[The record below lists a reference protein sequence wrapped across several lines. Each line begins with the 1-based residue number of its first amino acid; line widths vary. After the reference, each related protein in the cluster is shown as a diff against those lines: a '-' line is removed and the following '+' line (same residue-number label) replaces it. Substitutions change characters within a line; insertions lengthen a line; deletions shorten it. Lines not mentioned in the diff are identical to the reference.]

1 MKNLFLMIFCSLC
14 IGANGQ
20 TQNPLGSTMVKAI
33 EESDSIVNVISDTI
47 VAVNDSAT
55 VIDNPITA
63 PDSTT
68 KVAEYDVMTISNDST
83 AQEVTAVDSCAVKK
97 EELKSDVILYLEKL
111 AIFKGDSTINDSIKS
126 IIYTSIT
133 EYIMDVK
140 DSSENPVSPA
150 NPNFLSLV
158 FNEKDINTSITV
170 PEYSVNGAN
179 SADMKLDNSYAD
191 SFKKSEGEAILDETK
206 NSVVTT
212 SPKNVDYSQS
222 TMPEAPKNEK
232 MPKKKKKEFL
242 AIDNIDVPT
251 TNMATDAPPAPKLWK
266 HSFSSSIQ
274 VSEAYISKNWYQG
287 GESNFNL
294 ISDQLYNVE
303 YDHNNILFTTGVQWK
318 LGISTTPSD
327 EYHKISINDDLFQI
341 NSKLGIKA
349 VKDWY
354 YTVSLLFKTQLFDSY
369 GSNSET
375 RKSAFFSPGEFNLGV
390 GMSYNKKI
398 AERKFE
404 TSVMLAPLSYNLKFS
419 LDEELAAKAGIKDG
433 KLCDNQVGSS
443 LEGTF
448 KWEFYP
454 NLTWT
459 SRVFYFTDYKSIL
472 ADIETGLNFVFNR
485 FFSTKIYLHA
495 RYDDSVAKN
504 VHNNHLQFK
513 EMLSFGFN
521 YKFK

>member
-1 MKNLFLMIFCSLC
+1 MKKFTFTLICFICLFFTARASQQSTPADSVLATTPMLINDS
-14 IGANGQ
+14 IGAEI
-20 TQNPLGSTMVKAI
+20 KAEVIDSLKTTI
-33 EESDSIVNVISDTI
+33 EEGVMLIADSIGLPVQEEVI
-47 VAVNDSAT
+47 VDSAT
-55 VIDNPITA
+55 IA
-63 PDSTT
+63 
-68 KVAEYDVMTISNDST
+68 
-83 AQEVTAVDSCAVKK
+83 K
-97 EELKSDVILYLEKL
+97 ENLKSEVISYLEKL
-111 AIFKGDSTINDSIKS
+111 AIFKGDSTVNDSIKS

-140 DSSENPVSPA
+140 DSSENPVSPV

-158 FNEKDINTSITV
+158 FNEKDINTNVDV
-170 PEYSVNGAN
+170 PAYNLS
-179 SADMKLDNSYAD
+179 
-191 SFKKSEGEAILDETK
+191 SENQSLSLDESFAEELEKSNSEKVLEEAK
-206 NSVVTT
+206 NSVV
-212 SPKNVDYSQS
+212 SKNPADVEYTNE
-222 TMPEAPKNEK
+222 TMPKAPKNEK
-232 MPKKKKKEFL
+232 MKKKNQKEFV
-242 AIDNIDVPT
+242 AIEKLDVPST
-251 TNMATDAPPAPKLWK
+251 SVTTDAPPTPKLWK
-266 HSFSSSIQ
+266 HSFTSSIQ
-274 VSEAYISKNWYQG
+274 VSQAYISKNWYQG

-303 YDHNNILFTTGVQWK
+303 YDHNNILFTTSAQWK
-318 LGISTTPSD
+318 VGISTTPSD
-327 EYHKISINDDLFQI
+327 QYHKISINDDLFQI

-369 GSNSET
+369 ASNSID
-375 RKSAFFSPGEFNLGV
+375 KNSSFFSPGEFNIGV

-419 LDEELAAKAGIKDG
+419 LDEELAYRKAGIKEG
-433 KLCDNQVGSS
+433 RFDNQVGSS

-495 RYDDSVAKN
+495 RYDDSVPRN
-504 VHNNHLQFK
+504 EHNNHLQFK